1 VDPRYYLYLRLI
13 VEPSQAAYTLGQS
26 LTLDVTVLNEASSY
40 VNSTLTLS
48 ITGPRGYGYFDF
60 DRINATV
67 GFSDCSFTWTV
78 PNAAGTYVAEV
89 SLVPMQLTA
98 YDCAWLQVRSL
109 VK

>member
-1 VDPRYYLYLRLI
+1 MYYLYLTLS
-13 VEPSQAAYTLGQS
+13 VEPSQAAYTPGQS

-67 GFSDCSFTWTV
+67 GFSDCSFSWTV
-78 PNAAGTYVAEV
+78 PGVAGTYVVGV
-89 SLVPMQLTA
+89 SLVPVQLTA
-98 YDCAWLQVRSL
+98 YDCAWLGVT
-109 VK
+109 